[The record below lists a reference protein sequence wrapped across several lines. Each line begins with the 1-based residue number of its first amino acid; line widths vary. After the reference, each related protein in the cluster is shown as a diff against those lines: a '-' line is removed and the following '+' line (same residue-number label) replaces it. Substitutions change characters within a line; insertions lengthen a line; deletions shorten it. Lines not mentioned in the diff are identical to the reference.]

1 VSGYFY
7 SCSCCSSGQQDQPNW
22 RVPGGVPPRPATQL
36 ANPLRQCHP
45 QVTLAH
51 RQEENPPT
59 TAPPPIGDQD
69 GGPDASLSGSSCKMR
84 KIATYNIQSGRN
96 SRLEMALRALARR
109 LSRRTP
115 RFHNGQWTCPPVVE
129 ALRACGMHPIAVY
142 IHNRREQ
149 IGPYVSGRAIYAACV
164 NSTRPAGTPTRLQ
177 FWWEQRD
184 LPGQNGLQAEEHSDS
199 EEE

>member
-1 VSGYFY
+1 MARS
-7 SCSCCSSGQQDQPNW
+7 
-22 RVPGGVPPRPATQL
+22 PGFESFHNNV
-36 ANPLRQCHP
+36 
-45 QVTLAH
+45 
-51 RQEENPPT
+51 
-59 TAPPPIGDQD
+59 
-69 GGPDASLSGSSCKMR
+69 
-84 KIATYNIQSGRN
+84 
-96 SRLEMALRALARR
+96 ARR

-115 RFHNGQWTCPPVVE
+115 RFHNGQWTCPPVAE

-149 IGPYVSGRAIYAACV
+149 IKPYVSGRAIYAACV